1 MIVCYVHEKNEE
13 ICKTF
18 PSDYW
23 INSSLGSGQS
33 VTNPTLPIP
42 ALRLSPLFIFLSPCS
57 LASFSFIPTVF
68 FHPPPPPTTSTT
80 LKSFVPP
87 PSSSF
92 KAFTN
97 FFLCD
102 GRIMSAADC
111 IYTHFAMLNPEGGKH
126 MHTDLSS
133 NHIKIIQLSISHTVT
148 FFFLFLPLTQ
158 QLQLPPSLPSHT
170 VNVVLS
176 LPLLCT
182 RPDKH
187 RPSHLLSVTLFIL
200 SSLIAP
206 PAPLSC
212 FR

>member
-1 MIVCYVHEKNEE
+1 MELNGMIVCYVHEKNEE

-23 INSSLGSGQS
+23 INSSLGSGKS

-68 FHPPPPPTTSTT
+68 FHPPPPTTSTT
-80 LKSFVPP
+80 LKSFAP

-102 GRIMSAADC
+102 GRIMSAA
-111 IYTHFAMLNPEGGKH
+111 MLNPEGGKH

-133 NHIKIIQLSISHTVT
+133 NHIKII
-148 FFFLFLPLTQ
+148 
-158 QLQLPPSLPSHT
+158 
-170 VNVVLS
+170 
-176 LPLLCT
+176 
-182 RPDKH
+182 
-187 RPSHLLSVTLFIL
+187 
-200 SSLIAP
+200 
-206 PAPLSC
+206 
-212 FR
+212 

>member
-1 MIVCYVHEKNEE
+1 MR
-13 ICKTF
+13 
-18 PSDYW
+18 P
-23 INSSLGSGQS
+23 
-33 VTNPTLPIP
+33 
-42 ALRLSPLFIFLSPCS
+42 
-57 LASFSFIPTVF
+57 
-68 FHPPPPPTTSTT
+68 
-80 LKSFVPP
+80 
-87 PSSSF
+87 
-92 KAFTN
+92 
-97 FFLCD
+97 
-102 GRIMSAADC
+102 
-111 IYTHFAMLNPEGGKH
+111 
-126 MHTDLSS
+126 
-133 NHIKIIQLSISHTVT
+133 QLSISHTVT

-212 FR
+212 FRQHHSYPPQSPTTHTVAAYCCEALQCLFCEEAYLIGFKWVCDCIYRCVCLCVYICKFMWLCMCVKADGTRSNMWEMIGSWVHDAIRNHGSIWRIVWDGAHLVMLMESPRM